1 MAYSYDIEEVP
12 MADEP
17 CVEHDIRRA
26 KQYLLKHSPESGDN
40 LYVSVRMIS
49 KNLKKKRIDFDYRE
63 ILGTTTCRIYYLR
76 Y

>member
-40 LYVSVRMIS
+40 LYAFLRMIS
-49 KNLKKKRIDFDYRE
+49 KNFE
-63 ILGTTTCRIYYLR
+63 GNA
-76 Y
+76 